1 MKIELDFED
10 YTQLLIFA
18 AAAESIIKLNEKMNI
33 PKGVAAKSIT
43 QAEKELKPLLDNFK
57 YHGIPRPK
65 C

>member
-10 YTQLLIFA
+10 YIQLLIFA
-18 AAAESIIKLNEKMNI
+18 SAAKSIIKFNEKMNI
-33 PKGVAAKSIT
+33 PKGVAATSII
-43 QAEKELKPLLDNFK
+43 QAKEKLKPLLDSFK

>member
-10 YTQLLIFA
+10 YAQLLIFA
-18 AAAESIIKLNEKMNI
+18 SAAKSIIKLNEKMDI
-33 PKGVAAKSIT
+33 PKGITAKSIM
-43 QAEKELKPLLDNFK
+43 QAEKELKSLLDNFK

>member
-18 AAAESIIKLNEKMNI
+18 AAAESIIKINEKMDI
-33 PKGVAAKSIT
+33 PKGVAAKSII
-43 QAEKELKPLLDNFK
+43 QAKEKLKPFLDNFK